1 MRHLPA
7 RMARWSARHAGRAI
21 AGWFAF
27 VVLCLVAGI
36 SLGTNEATTEDF
48 WVGEAGRAEATAT
61 EGGLE
66 RSPTERIMIRAR
78 SGELDMAAAGAAAR
92 DVTERMRGLPEV
104 ESVAAPVRSKDGEVL
119 LVSVV
124 LDGPELEGKENVVP
138 LLEQTAAVG
147 ADHPD
152 LVVEETGSPA
162 ISKGVNDQ
170 RDEDL
175 ALSERI
181 SLPVTLIT
189 LLIVFGSVIM
199 AGVPLLLAL
208 SSIAAAIGLSM
219 VASHVMPDAGVGT
232 NLILLI
238 GLAVGVDYTLFY
250 LKREREERAR
260 AGGRL
265 SPEAL
270 VELAAATAGR
280 AIVISG
286 LAVIVSTAT
295 LYLAT
300 DVIFSSLA
308 TGTIL
313 VVAVAVA
320 SSLTVLPALLVV
332 IGRRADRLAPRRAA
346 RRARRGKPAR
356 SGKPETGRVFG
367 ALLRPAR
374 TRPALTLCLS
384 VLVML
389 GLTVPALGLKLI
401 DPGKDTFSRDIP
413 AMRVYDRLTASFP
426 ELFVT
431 HEVVTRSTPEQAAQ
445 VRRALED
452 LGRRAQADPLFARA
466 PKKAESAEDAM
477 GASGESAEDAMGAE
491 DAKSAQGAQDAQG
504 PENRT
509 NPQNQENST
518 DPRTTALSEPRV
530 RTSADGRISVLEL
543 PVSHPAPSAEA
554 IESLSRLRQDHIPA
568 TVGRLSG
575 VETAVSGDVARGRDY
590 VSHESDKLPLVL
602 GFLLLMT
609 FLMTVWAFRS
619 VVLGAIGVVLNLLS
633 AGASLGLLV
642 LVFQGTWAEGLLAF
656 DSLGAIASRVPLFLV
671 VILFGLSMD
680 YQVFVVSRIQEARQN
695 GMPAREAVLEGIN
708 QSAKVVTSAAIVMV
722 TVFGAFVALHLTEMK
737 QMGFCLAVAVL
748 LDAVVIR
755 LMVLPSVLLLLGE
768 RAWWPA
774 RRPRRTVRAQEPAA
788 GASAEV
794 G

>member
-1 MRHLPA
+1 MRHLPV

-36 SLGTNEATTEDF
+36 ALGTNEATTKDF

-78 SGELDMAAAGAAAR
+78 SGKLDMAAAGAAAQ
-92 DVTERMRGLPEV
+92 DVTGRMRDLPEV

-124 LDGPELEGKENVVP
+124 LNGPELKGKKNVVP

-170 RDEDL
+170 RDQDL

-181 SLPVTLIT
+181 SLPVTVIT

-219 VASHVMPDAGVGT
+219 VASHLMPDAGVGT

-265 SPEAL
+265 GPEAL

-346 RRARRGKPAR
+346 RRAGRGKPAR
-356 SGKPETGRVFG
+356 AGKPETGRVFG

-384 VLVML
+384 VLIML

-413 AMRVYDRLTASFP
+413 AMRVYDRLTGSFP

-445 VRRALED
+445 VKRALED
-452 LGRRAQADPLFARA
+452 LGRRAQADPLFAQT
-466 PKKAESAEDAM
+466 PKE
-477 GASGESAEDAMGAE
+477 
-491 DAKSAQGAQDAQG
+491 
-504 PENRT
+504 
-509 NPQNQENST
+509 
-518 DPRTTALSEPRV
+518 EPTV

-543 PVSHPAPSAEA
+543 SVPHPAPSAEA
-554 IESLSRLRQDHIPA
+554 IESLTRLRQDHIPA
-568 TVGRLSG
+568 TVGRLPG
-575 VETAVSGDVARGRDY
+575 VESAVSGDVARGRDY

-695 GMPAREAVLEGIN
+695 GMSAREAVLEGIN
-708 QSAKVVTSAAIVMV
+708 RSAKVVTSAAIVMV

-774 RRPRRTVRAQEPAA
+774 RSPGRTVRAPEPAA
-788 GASAEV
+788 VGSPAEV

>member
-1 MRHLPA
+1 MRHLPV

-36 SLGTNEATTEDF
+36 ALGTNEATTKDF

-78 SGELDMAAAGAAAR
+78 SGELDMAAAGAAAQ
-92 DVTERMRGLPEV
+92 DVTERMRDLPEV

-124 LDGPELEGKENVVP
+124 LDGPELRGKKNVVP

-147 ADHPD
+147 ADHPH

-181 SLPVTLIT
+181 SLPVTVIT

-250 LKREREERAR
+250 LKREREERAH

-265 SPEAL
+265 GPEAL

-346 RRARRGKPAR
+346 RRAGRGKPAR
-356 SGKPETGRVFG
+356 AGKPETGRVFG

-413 AMRVYDRLTASFP
+413 AMRVYDRLTESFP

-445 VRRALED
+445 VKRALED

-466 PKKAESAEDAM
+466 PKEAESTKD
-477 GASGESAEDAMGAE
+477 
-491 DAKSAQGAQDAQG
+491 AQDAQDAKS
-504 PENRT
+504 PENPT
-509 NPQNQENST
+509 NPKGPQSPTN
-518 DPRTTALSEPRV
+518 PRIAAISEPTV

-543 PVSHPAPSAEA
+543 SVPHPAPSTEA
-554 IESLSRLRQDHIPA
+554 IESLTRLRQDHIPA

-695 GMPAREAVLEGIN
+695 GKSAREAVLEGIN
-708 QSAKVVTSAAIVMV
+708 RSAKVVTSAAIVMV

-755 LMVLPSVLLLLGE
+755 LMVLPSALLLLGE

-774 RRPRRTVRAQEPAA
+774 RRPGRTVRAQEPAA
-788 GASAEV
+788 AGSPAEV

>member
-1 MRHLPA
+1 MRHLPV

-21 AGWFAF
+21 PGWFAF

-36 SLGTNEATTEDF
+36 ALGTNEATTKDF

-78 SGELDMAAAGAAAR
+78 SGELDMAAAVAAAQ
-92 DVTERMRGLPEV
+92 DVAERMRDLPEV

-124 LDGPELEGKENVVP
+124 LNGPELKGKKNVVP

-147 ADHPD
+147 ADHPH

-181 SLPVTLIT
+181 SLPVTVIT

-265 SPEAL
+265 GPEAL

-308 TGTIL
+308 TGTVL

-346 RRARRGKPAR
+346 RRARRGKPAP
-356 SGKPETGRVFG
+356 GKPETGRVFG

-413 AMRVYDRLTASFP
+413 AMRVYDRLTESFP

-445 VRRALED
+445 VKRALED

-466 PKKAESAEDAM
+466 PKEAESTKDAQ
-477 GASGESAEDAMGAE
+477 DAE
-491 DAKSAQGAQDAQG
+491 DAKG
-504 PENRT
+504 PQSPAN
-509 NPQNQENST
+509 
-518 DPRTTALSEPRV
+518 PRTPALSEPTV

-543 PVSHPAPSAEA
+543 SVPHPAPSAEA
-554 IESLSRLRQDHIPA
+554 IESLTRLRQDHIPA

-695 GMPAREAVLEGIN
+695 GMSAREAVLEGIN
-708 QSAKVVTSAAIVMV
+708 RSAKVVTSAAIVMV

-774 RRPRRTVRAQEPAA
+774 RRPGRTVRAQEPAA
-788 GASAEV
+788 GSPADV

>member
-1 MRHLPA
+1 MRHLPV

-36 SLGTNEATTEDF
+36 ALGTNEATTKDF

-78 SGELDMAAAGAAAR
+78 TGELDMAAAGAAAR
-92 DVTERMRGLPEV
+92 DVTVRMRSLPEV

-124 LDGPELEGKENVVP
+124 LNGPELEGRKNVVP

-181 SLPVTLIT
+181 SLPVTVIT

-260 AGGRL
+260 AEGRL
-265 SPEAL
+265 GPEAL

-280 AIVISG
+280 AIVVSG

-332 IGRRADRLAPRRAA
+332 IGRRTDRLAPRRTA
-346 RRARRGKPAR
+346 RRAARGKPAR
-356 SGKPETGRVFG
+356 AGKPETGRVFA

-374 TRPALTLCLS
+374 TRPALTLSLS

-389 GLTVPALGLKLI
+389 GLAVPALGLKLI
-401 DPGKDTFSRDIP
+401 DPGRDTFSRDIP
-413 AMRVYDRLTASFP
+413 AMRVYDRLTESFP
-426 ELFVT
+426 ELLVT

-445 VRRALED
+445 VKQALED
-452 LGRRAQADPLFARA
+452 LGRRAQGDPLFAQH
-466 PKKAESAEDAM
+466 PK
-477 GASGESAEDAMGAE
+477 GAE
-491 DAKSAQGAQDAQG
+491 GL
-504 PENRT
+504 T
-509 NPQNQENST
+509 NPKT
-518 DPRTTALSEPRV
+518 PAISEATV

-543 PVSHPAPSAEA
+543 SVPHPAPSAEA
-554 IESLSRLRQDHIPA
+554 IASLTHLRQDHIPA

-619 VVLGAIGVVLNLLS
+619 VIIGVIGVVLNLLS
-633 AGASLGLLV
+633 AGASLGMLV
-642 LVFQGTWAEGLLAF
+642 LVFQGTWAEVPLDF

-695 GMPAREAVLEGIN
+695 GMSAREAVLEGIN
-708 QSAKVVTSAAIVMV
+708 KSAKVVTSAAIVMV

-768 RAWWPA
+768 RAWWQA
-774 RRPRRTVRAQEPAA
+774 RRPGRFGRAQEPAA
-788 GASAEV
+788 EPLAEV

>member
-1 MRHLPA
+1 MRHLPV

-36 SLGTNEATTEDF
+36 ALGTNEATTKDF

-78 SGELDMAAAGAAAR
+78 SGELDMAAAGAAAQ

-124 LDGPELEGKENVVP
+124 LNGPELKGKKNVVP

-147 ADHPD
+147 ADHPH

-181 SLPVTLIT
+181 SLPVTVIT

-265 SPEAL
+265 GPEAL

-356 SGKPETGRVFG
+356 AGKPETGRVFG

-413 AMRVYDRLTASFP
+413 AMRVYDRLTESFP

-445 VRRALED
+445 VKRALED

-466 PKKAESAEDAM
+466 PKEAESTQD
-477 GASGESAEDAMGAE
+477 
-491 DAKSAQGAQDAQG
+491 AQDAQDAKS
-504 PENRT
+504 PENPT
-509 NPQNQENST
+509 NPWT
-518 DPRTTALSEPRV
+518 PALSEPTV

-543 PVSHPAPSAEA
+543 SVPHPAPSAEA
-554 IESLSRLRQDHIPA
+554 IESLTRLRQDHIPA

-619 VVLGAIGVVLNLLS
+619 VVLGAIGVALNLLS

-695 GMPAREAVLEGIN
+695 GMSAREAVLEGIN
-708 QSAKVVTSAAIVMV
+708 RSAKVVTSAAIVMV

-755 LMVLPSVLLLLGE
+755 LMVLPSALLLLGE

-774 RRPRRTVRAQEPAA
+774 RCPGRTVRAQEPAA
-788 GASAEV
+788 AGSAAEV

>member
-1 MRHLPA
+1 MRHLPV

-36 SLGTNEATTEDF
+36 ALGTNEATTKDF

-78 SGELDMAAAGAAAR
+78 SGELDMAAAGAAAQ
-92 DVTERMRGLPEV
+92 DVTERMRDLPEV

-124 LDGPELEGKENVVP
+124 LNGPELKGKKNVVP

-147 ADHPD
+147 ADHPH

-181 SLPVTLIT
+181 SLPVTVVT

-265 SPEAL
+265 GLEAL

-356 SGKPETGRVFG
+356 GGKPETGRMFG

-413 AMRVYDRLTASFP
+413 AMRVYDRLTESFP

-445 VRRALED
+445 VKRALED

-466 PKKAESAEDAM
+466 PKEAESTKD
-477 GASGESAEDAMGAE
+477 
-491 DAKSAQGAQDAQG
+491 AQDATS
-504 PENRT
+504 PENPT
-509 NPQNQENST
+509 NPKGPQSPTN
-518 DPRTTALSEPRV
+518 PRTPAISEPTV

-543 PVSHPAPSAEA
+543 SVPHPAPSSEA
-554 IESLSRLRQDHIPA
+554 IESLTRLRQDHIPA

-695 GMPAREAVLEGIN
+695 GMSAREAVLEGIN
-708 QSAKVVTSAAIVMV
+708 RSAKVVTSAAIVMV

-774 RRPRRTVRAQEPAA
+774 RRPGRTVRAQEPAA
-788 GASAEV
+788 AGSPAEV

>member
-1 MRHLPA
+1 MRHLPV

-36 SLGTNEATTEDF
+36 AWGTNEATTKDF

-92 DVTERMRGLPEV
+92 DVTARMRELPQV

-119 LVSVV
+119 LVSLV
-124 LDGPELEGKENVVP
+124 LNGPELEGRKNVVP
-138 LLEQTAAVG
+138 LLEQTAAVA

-181 SLPVTLIT
+181 SLPVTVIT
-189 LLIVFGSVIM
+189 LLVVFGSVIM

-260 AGGRL
+260 ADGRL
-265 SPEAL
+265 GPEAL

-280 AIVISG
+280 AIVVSG

-295 LYLAT
+295 LYLAA

-346 RRARRGKPAR
+346 CRARRGKPAR
-356 SGKPETGRVFG
+356 AGKPETGRVFA

-389 GLTVPALGLKLI
+389 GLAVPALGLKLI
-401 DPGKDTFSRDIP
+401 DPGRDTFSRDIP
-413 AMRVYDRLTASFP
+413 AMRVYDRLTESFP
-426 ELFVT
+426 ELLVT
-431 HEVVTRSTPEQAAQ
+431 HEVVTRSTPERAAQ
-445 VRRALED
+445 VKRALED
-452 LGRRAQADPLFARA
+452 LGRRARTDPLFARA
-466 PKKAESAEDAM
+466 PQNPE
-477 GASGESAEDAMGAE
+477 GA
-491 DAKSAQGAQDAQG
+491 K
-504 PENRT
+504 NLT
-509 NPQNQENST
+509 NPAANPESPEDLRPT
-518 DPRTTALSEPRV
+518 V

-543 PVSHPAPSAEA
+543 PVPHPAPSAEA
-554 IESLSRLRQDHIPA
+554 IASLTHLRQDHIPA

-590 VSHESDKLPLVL
+590 VSHESGKLPLVL

-619 VVLGAIGVVLNLLS
+619 VVIGAIGVVLNLLS
-633 AGASLGLLV
+633 AGASLGMLV

-695 GMPAREAVLEGIN
+695 GVSAREAVLEGIN
-708 QSAKVVTSAAIVMV
+708 RSAKVVTSAAIVMV

-774 RRPRRTVRAQEPAA
+774 RRPGRTVRAQEPAA
-788 GASAEV
+788 AGSPAEV

>member
-1 MRHLPA
+1 MRQLPV
-7 RMARWSARHAGRAI
+7 RIARWSARHAWQSVV
-21 AGWFAF
+21 GWFVF
-27 VVLCLVAGI
+27 VVLCLGAGI
-36 SLGTNEATTEDF
+36 AVGTNQATTEDF
-48 WVGEAGRAEATAT
+48 WVGEAGRAESMAT

-66 RSPTERIMIRAR
+66 RTPTERIMIRAR
-78 SGELDMAAAGAAAR
+78 SGQLDTDAAGAAAQ
-92 DVTERMRGLPEV
+92 DVTARMRDLPEV
-104 ESVAAPVRSKDGEVL
+104 ERVAAPVLSDDGTVL
-119 LVSVV
+119 LVSVT
-124 LDGPELEGKENVVP
+124 LNGPELEGRKNVVA
-138 LLEQTAAVG
+138 LLGQTAEVQ
-147 ADHPD
+147 ADHPE
-152 LVVEETGSPA
+152 LIVEETGSPS

-170 RDEDL
+170 RGEDL

-181 SLPVTLIT
+181 TLPVTLIT
-189 LLIVFGSVIM
+189 LLVVFGSVIM

-208 SSIAAAIGLSM
+208 SSIASAIGLSM
-219 VASHVMPDAGVGT
+219 VVSHVLPDAGVGM
-232 NLILLI
+232 NFILLM

-250 LKREREERAR
+250 LKREREERTR

-265 SPEAL
+265 SSEAL

-286 LAVIVSTAT
+286 LAVILSTAT

-320 SSLTVLPALLVV
+320 SSLTVLPALLVM
-332 IGRRADRLAPRRAA
+332 IGHRTERLAGRRAK
-346 RRARRGKPAR
+346 RGKPAPAA
-356 SGKPETGRVFG
+356 KPETGRVFG

-389 GLTVPALGLKLI
+389 GLAAPALGMKLI

-413 AMRVYDRLTASFP
+413 AMQVHDRLTGAFP

-431 HEVVTRSTPEQAAQ
+431 HEVVVRSTPERAAEVKQAL
-445 VRRALED
+445 VD
-452 LGRRAQADPLFARA
+452 LGQRAQADPLFAR
-466 PKKAESAEDAM
+466 KAEPA
-477 GASGESAEDAMGAE
+477 
-491 DAKSAQGAQDAQG
+491 
-504 PENRT
+504 
-509 NPQNQENST
+509 
-518 DPRTTALSEPRV
+518 PRTSSDG
-530 RTSADGRISVLEL
+530 RTSVLAL
-543 PVSHPAPSAEA
+543 AVPFPAPSAEA
-554 IESLSRLRQDHIPA
+554 IESLTHLRQDLIPA
-568 TVGRLSG
+568 TVGRLAG
-575 VETAVSGDVARGRDY
+575 VEEAVSGDVARNRDY
-590 VSHESDKLPLVL
+590 VEHESGKLPLVI

-619 VVLGAIGVVLNLLS
+619 VVIGVVGVALNLLS
-633 AGASLGLLV
+633 AGASLGMLV
-642 LVFQGTWAEGLLAF
+642 LFFQGTWAEGLLAF

-680 YQVFVVSRIQEARQN
+680 YQVFVVSRIQEARQQ
-695 GMPAREAVLEGIN
+695 GMSAREAVIEGIN
-708 QSAKVVTSAAIVMV
+708 RSAKVVTSAAIVMV

-748 LDAVVIR
+748 LDAVIIR

-768 RAWWPA
+768 RAWWPG
-774 RRPRRTVRAQEPAA
+774 RRPDRGGRPLVPGAAKPAR
-788 GASAEV
+788 V

>member
-1 MRHLPA
+1 MRHLPV

-36 SLGTNEATTEDF
+36 ALGTNEATTEDF

-78 SGELDMAAAGAAAR
+78 SGELDMAAAGAAAQ
-92 DVTERMRGLPEV
+92 DVTERMRDLPEV

-124 LDGPELEGKENVVP
+124 LNGPELEGKKNVVP

-147 ADHPD
+147 ADHPH

-181 SLPVTLIT
+181 SLPVTVIT

-260 AGGRL
+260 ADGRL
-265 SPEAL
+265 GPEAL

-389 GLTVPALGLKLI
+389 GLAVPALGLKLI

-413 AMRVYDRLTASFP
+413 AMRVYDRLTESFP

-431 HEVVTRSTPEQAAQ
+431 HEVVTRSTPERAAQ
-445 VRRALED
+445 VKRALED

-466 PKKAESAEDAM
+466 PKEAEGTQD
-477 GASGESAEDAMGAE
+477 
-491 DAKSAQGAQDAQG
+491 AQDAQDAQDG
-504 PENRT
+504 KGATSPENPT
-509 NPQNQENST
+509 NPRN
-518 DPRTTALSEPRV
+518 PALSEPTV

-543 PVSHPAPSAEA
+543 SVPHPAPSAEA
-554 IESLSRLRQDHIPA
+554 IESLTRLRQDHIPA

-609 FLMTVWAFRS
+609 FLMTAWAFRS

-695 GMPAREAVLEGIN
+695 GMSAREAVLEGIN
-708 QSAKVVTSAAIVMV
+708 RSAKVVTSAAIVMV

-774 RRPRRTVRAQEPAA
+774 RRPGRTVRTQEPAA
-788 GASAEV
+788 GSPAEV

>member
-1 MRHLPA
+1 MRHLPV
-7 RMARWSARHAGRAI
+7 RMARWSARHARRAI

-36 SLGTNEATTEDF
+36 ALGTNEATTKDF

-78 SGELDMAAAGAAAR
+78 SGELDMTAAGAAAR
-92 DVTERMRGLPEV
+92 DVTERMRGLPQV

-124 LDGPELEGKENVVP
+124 LNGPELEGRKNVVP

-147 ADHPD
+147 ADHPH

-181 SLPVTLIT
+181 SLPVTVIT

-265 SPEAL
+265 GPEAL

-332 IGRRADRLAPRRAA
+332 IGRRADRLALRRAA

-356 SGKPETGRVFG
+356 AGKPETGRVFG

-413 AMRVYDRLTASFP
+413 AMRVYDRLTESFP

-445 VRRALED
+445 VKRALED

-466 PKKAESAEDAM
+466 PKE
-477 GASGESAEDAMGAE
+477 
-491 DAKSAQGAQDAQG
+491 
-504 PENRT
+504 
-509 NPQNQENST
+509 
-518 DPRTTALSEPRV
+518 EPMV

-543 PVSHPAPSAEA
+543 SVPRPAPSAEA
-554 IESLSRLRQDHIPA
+554 IESLTRLRQDHIPA

-619 VVLGAIGVVLNLLS
+619 VVLGAIGVILNLLS

-695 GMPAREAVLEGIN
+695 GMSAREAVLEGIN
-708 QSAKVVTSAAIVMV
+708 RSAKVVTSAAIVMV

-774 RRPRRTVRAQEPAA
+774 RRPGRTLRGQEPAVA
-788 GASAEV
+788 GSPADV

>member
-1 MRHLPA
+1 MRHLPV

-36 SLGTNEATTEDF
+36 ALGTNEATTKDF
-48 WVGEAGRAEATAT
+48 WVGEAGSAEATAT

-78 SGELDMAAAGAAAR
+78 SGKLDMAAAGAAAQ
-92 DVTERMRGLPEV
+92 DVTERMRELPEV

-124 LDGPELEGKENVVP
+124 LNGPELKGKKNVVP

-181 SLPVTLIT
+181 SLPVTVIT

-219 VASHVMPDAGVGT
+219 VASHLMPDAGVGT

-265 SPEAL
+265 GPEAL

-286 LAVIVSTAT
+286 LAVMVSTAT

-346 RRARRGKPAR
+346 RRAGRGKPAR
-356 SGKPETGRVFG
+356 AGKPETGRVFG

-413 AMRVYDRLTASFP
+413 AMRVYDRLTGSFP

-445 VRRALED
+445 VKRALED
-452 LGRRAQADPLFARA
+452 LGRRAQADPLFAQA
-466 PKKAESAEDAM
+466 PKE
-477 GASGESAEDAMGAE
+477 
-491 DAKSAQGAQDAQG
+491 
-504 PENRT
+504 
-509 NPQNQENST
+509 
-518 DPRTTALSEPRV
+518 EPTV

-543 PVSHPAPSAEA
+543 SVPHPAPSAEA
-554 IESLSRLRQDHIPA
+554 IESLTRLRQDHIPA
-568 TVGRLSG
+568 TVGRLPG

-695 GMPAREAVLEGIN
+695 GMSAREAVLEGVN
-708 QSAKVVTSAAIVMV
+708 RSAKVVTSAAIVMV

-774 RRPRRTVRAQEPAA
+774 RRPGRTVRAQEPAA
-788 GASAEV
+788 AGSPADV

>member
-1 MRHLPA
+1 MRHLPV

-36 SLGTNEATTEDF
+36 ALGTNEATTKDF

-66 RSPTERIMIRAR
+66 RSPTERIMIRAG

-92 DVTERMRGLPEV
+92 DVTARMRELPEV

-124 LDGPELEGKENVVP
+124 LNGPELEGRKNVVP

-170 RDEDL
+170 RDADL
-175 ALSERI
+175 ALSERV
-181 SLPVTLIT
+181 SLPVTVIT

-265 SPEAL
+265 GPEAL

-332 IGRRADRLAPRRAA
+332 IGRRTDRLALRRAA
-346 RRARRGKPAR
+346 RRAERGEPAR
-356 SGKPETGRVFG
+356 AGKPETGRVFA

-389 GLTVPALGLKLI
+389 GLAVPALGLKLI
-401 DPGKDTFSRDIP
+401 DPGRDTFSRDIP
-413 AMRVYDRLTASFP
+413 AMRVYDRLTESFP
-426 ELFVT
+426 ELLVT
-431 HEVVTRSTPEQAAQ
+431 HEVVTRSTPERAAQ
-445 VRRALED
+445 VKQALED
-452 LGRRAQADPLFARA
+452 LGRRAQTDPLFAQ
-466 PKKAESAEDAM
+466 
-477 GASGESAEDAMGAE
+477 
-491 DAKSAQGAQDAQG
+491 AQKN
-504 PENRT
+504 PENA
-509 NPQNQENST
+509 ENAETPESSPPT
-518 DPRTTALSEPRV
+518 V

-543 PVSHPAPSAEA
+543 SVPHPAPSAEA
-554 IESLSRLRQDHIPA
+554 IASLAHLRQDHIPA
-568 TVGRLSG
+568 TVGHLSG

-602 GFLLLMT
+602 GLLLLMT

-619 VVLGAIGVVLNLLS
+619 VVIGAIGVVLNLLS
-633 AGASLGLLV
+633 AGASLGMLV
-642 LVFQGTWAEGLLAF
+642 LAFQGTWAEGLLNF

-695 GMPAREAVLEGIN
+695 GMSAREAVLEGIN
-708 QSAKVVTSAAIVMV
+708 RSAKVVTSAAIVMV

-768 RAWWPA
+768 HAWWPA
-774 RRPRRTVRAQEPAA
+774 RRPGRFGRGRRGGRAQEPVA
-788 GASAEV
+788 GPLTEV

>member
-1 MRHLPA
+1 MRHLPV

-36 SLGTNEATTEDF
+36 ALGTNEATTKDF

-78 SGELDMAAAGAAAR
+78 SGKLDMAAAGAAAQ
-92 DVTERMRGLPEV
+92 DVTERMRELPEV

-124 LDGPELEGKENVVP
+124 LNGPELKGKKNVVP

-181 SLPVTLIT
+181 SLPVTVIT

-219 VASHVMPDAGVGT
+219 VASHLMPDAGVGT

-265 SPEAL
+265 GPEAL

-286 LAVIVSTAT
+286 LAVMVSTAT

-346 RRARRGKPAR
+346 RRAGRGKPAR
-356 SGKPETGRVFG
+356 AGKPETGRVFG

-413 AMRVYDRLTASFP
+413 AMRVYDRLTGSFP

-445 VRRALED
+445 VKRALED
-452 LGRRAQADPLFARA
+452 LGRRAQADPLFAQA
-466 PKKAESAEDAM
+466 PKE
-477 GASGESAEDAMGAE
+477 
-491 DAKSAQGAQDAQG
+491 
-504 PENRT
+504 
-509 NPQNQENST
+509 
-518 DPRTTALSEPRV
+518 EPTV

-543 PVSHPAPSAEA
+543 SVPHPAPSAEA
-554 IESLSRLRQDHIPA
+554 IESLTRLRQDHIPA
-568 TVGRLSG
+568 TVGRLPG

-695 GMPAREAVLEGIN
+695 GMSAREAVLEGVN
-708 QSAKVVTSAAIVMV
+708 RSAKVVTSAAIVMV

-774 RRPRRTVRAQEPAA
+774 RRPGRTVRAQEPAA
-788 GASAEV
+788 AGSPADV

>member
-1 MRHLPA
+1 MRHLPV

-27 VVLCLVAGI
+27 VVLCLAAGI
-36 SLGTNEATTEDF
+36 ALGTNEATTKDF

-66 RSPTERIMIRAR
+66 RSPTERIMIRAG
-78 SGELDMAAAGAAAR
+78 SGKLDMAAAGAAAR

-124 LDGPELEGKENVVP
+124 LNGPELKGKKNVVP

-147 ADHPD
+147 ADHPH

-181 SLPVTLIT
+181 SLPVTVIT

-265 SPEAL
+265 GPEAL

-346 RRARRGKPAR
+346 RRAARGKPAR
-356 SGKPETGRVFG
+356 AGKPETGRVFG

-413 AMRVYDRLTASFP
+413 AMRVYDRLTESFP

-445 VRRALED
+445 VKRALED
-452 LGRRAQADPLFARA
+452 LGRRAQADPLFAQ
-466 PKKAESAEDAM
+466 
-477 GASGESAEDAMGAE
+477 
-491 DAKSAQGAQDAQG
+491 DAKS
-504 PENRT
+504 PESPT
-509 NPQNQENST
+509 NP
-518 DPRTTALSEPRV
+518 RTAAISEPTV

-543 PVSHPAPSAEA
+543 SVPHPAPSAEA
-554 IESLSRLRQDHIPA
+554 IESLTRLRQDHIPA
-568 TVGRLSG
+568 TVGQLSG

-590 VSHESDKLPLVL
+590 VSHESAKLPLVL

-695 GMPAREAVLEGIN
+695 GMSAREAVLEGIN
-708 QSAKVVTSAAIVMV
+708 RSAKVVTSAAIVMV

-755 LMVLPSVLLLLGE
+755 LMVLPSALLLLGE

-774 RRPRRTVRAQEPAA
+774 RRPGRTVRAQEPAA
-788 GASAEV
+788 AGSAAEV